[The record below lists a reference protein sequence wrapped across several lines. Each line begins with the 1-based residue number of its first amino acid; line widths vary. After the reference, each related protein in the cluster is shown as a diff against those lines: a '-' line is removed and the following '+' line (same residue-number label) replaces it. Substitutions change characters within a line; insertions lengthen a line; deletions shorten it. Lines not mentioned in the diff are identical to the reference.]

1 MSVPGDWRS
10 HIRTQRQRDTA
21 PAARGVA
28 DLDRHKFRVGDIVEA
43 AASLFKATPPGPYDV
58 VRLLPPVG
66 MSKQYRLKSRL
77 NGHERVVREE
87 DIFRNDN

>member
-1 MSVPGDWRS
+1 MAVPGDWRS
-10 HIRTQRQRDTA
+10 HVRAQRQRGNA
-21 PAARGVA
+21 LLARGAA
-28 DLDRHKFRVGDIVEA
+28 DLDRHKFKIGDVVEA

>member
-1 MSVPGDWRS
+1 MQADWRS
-10 HIRTQRQRDTA
+10 HVRAHRQRGTA
-21 PAARGVA
+21 RLARGA
-28 DLDRHKFRVGDIVEA
+28 DDLDRHKFRVGDVVEA
-43 AASLFKATPPGPYDV
+43 RASLFKATPPGPYDV

-66 MSKQYRLKSRL
+66 MSNQYRLKSLL

>member
-1 MSVPGDWRS
+1 MG
-10 HIRTQRQRDTA
+10 
-21 PAARGVA
+21 G
-28 DLDRHKFRVGDIVEA
+28 HKFRVGDVVEA
-43 AASLFKATPPGPYDV
+43 RASLFKATPPGPYDV

-66 MSKQYRLKSRL
+66 MSNQYRLKSLL